1 MTGVKRNLE
10 EKINTLLSFFPAV
23 IILGVRQGGKTTL
36 AKQLKPTWK
45 YVDLEKAS
53 HYDLVTRDFD
63 FFFRENPDSLIIDEA
78 QNLPGIFRELRGII
92 DKNREQKGRFILTGS
107 SSFDL
112 IKNASE
118 SLAGRVGIVELG
130 TLKLNET
137 LQKPLSPFYK
147 IFDSPLSSSTLD
159 FLKSLRVEISHHEAM
174 DFFLKGGY
182 PEPALNGND
191 EFYLSWMENYFQTY
205 VQRDIRGL
213 FPKLDITR
221 YRRFIMMLSSLSGT
235 IINRSD
241 LGRSLNTSEVTVKD
255 YLDISHGSYIW
266 RNILSYEKITG
277 KSIVKM
283 PKGIFRDTGLLH
295 FLQKI
300 RHIDQLMIYPQ
311 VGSNFEAFVIEE
323 IIKGLEATMT
333 RGWEYFYYRTR
344 NGAEVDLVIEGDFG
358 TLPIEIKF
366 GINTDRNRLTSLKKF
381 VAENGLPLGI
391 VINNSEEVAMLADR
405 IIQIPTGLL

>member
-1 MTGVKRNLE
+1 
-10 EKINTLLSFFPAV
+10 
-23 IILGVRQGGKTTL
+23 
-36 AKQLKPTWK
+36 
-45 YVDLEKAS
+45 
-53 HYDLVTRDFD
+53 
-63 FFFRENPDSLIIDEA
+63 
-78 QNLPGIFRELRGII
+78 
-92 DKNREQKGRFILTGS
+92 
-107 SSFDL
+107 
-112 IKNASE
+112 
-118 SLAGRVGIVELG
+118 
-130 TLKLNET
+130 
-137 LQKPLSPFYK
+137 
-147 IFDSPLSSSTLD
+147 
-159 FLKSLRVEISHHEAM
+159 
-174 DFFLKGGY
+174 
-182 PEPALNGND
+182 
-191 EFYLSWMENYFQTY
+191 
-205 VQRDIRGL
+205 
-213 FPKLDITR
+213 
-221 YRRFIMMLSSLSGT
+221 MMLSSLSGT